1 MCGERELDGP
11 AVIGMDK
18 ACVEDCK
25 GEDFMG
31 MQGKM
36 GGGKWQGKKKGFLS
50 SLNTKTLAERKY
62 FFIEKKLWKNC
73 NGILSRTPVFSP
85 PLSAWQ
91 PGTIQARVLSF
102 SPDKLKTG
110 EALRGRRER
119 VGEGSVEIPCTSE
132 NLEELK
138 MKAMQMP
145 CREERGIF
153 A

>member
-62 FFIEKKLWKNC
+62 FFIEKNF
-73 NGILSRTPVFSP
+73 GRTVTAYF
-85 PLSAWQ
+85 
-91 PGTIQARVLSF
+91 PGHLSF
-102 SPDKLKTG
+102 LPLCQLDSLEQFKPESSAFLQ
-110 EALRGRRER
+110 
-119 VGEGSVEIPCTSE
+119 TS
-132 NLEELK
+132 
-138 MKAMQMP
+138 
-145 CREERGIF
+145 
-153 A
+153 